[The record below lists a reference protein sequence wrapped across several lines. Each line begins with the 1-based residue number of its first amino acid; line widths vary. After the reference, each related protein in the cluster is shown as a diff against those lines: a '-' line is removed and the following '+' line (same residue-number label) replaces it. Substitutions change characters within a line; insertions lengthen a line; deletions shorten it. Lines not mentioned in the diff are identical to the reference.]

1 MVEKGIVWILLQHKE
16 VALFARKLTSFSK
29 RYNDYLTPVM
39 FELCHLIIDSKKEV
53 DNTSL
58 PHRSYP

>member
-1 MVEKGIVWILLQHKE
+1 MWILLQHKE
-16 VALFARKLTSFSK
+16 VALFARKLMSFSK
-29 RYNDYLTPVM
+29 RCNDYLTLVM
-39 FELCHLIIDSKKEV
+39 FELCDLIIDSKKEV